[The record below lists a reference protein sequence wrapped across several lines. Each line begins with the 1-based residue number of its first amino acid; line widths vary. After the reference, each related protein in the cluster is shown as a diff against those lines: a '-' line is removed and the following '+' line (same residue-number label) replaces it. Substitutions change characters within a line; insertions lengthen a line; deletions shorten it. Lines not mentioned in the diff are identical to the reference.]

1 MREKWLSPKDET
13 GMRDPTPHK
22 AVKRIIEEGRAMIRR
37 MSVEELEAYYKRV
50 VVSTTAPVAT
60 PEETEELI
68 EAARDL
74 VDQIKGDNSTEE

>member
-1 MREKWLSPKDET
+1 MYIDGAQISH
-13 GMRDPTPHK
+13 G
-22 AVKRIIEEGRAMIRR
+22 IIEEERAMIRR
-37 MSVEELEAYYKRV
+37 MSVEELEAYYKR